1 MRVLAIDTALG
12 QCAAAV
18 IDTAQAET
26 LSAEAIAME
35 RGHAEALLP
44 LLDRVISQ
52 VAGRFSE
59 LERVVVTVGP
69 GSFTGLR
76 VGIAA
81 ARAVG
86 LAAGVPV
93 VGVTTLAALMAPFF
107 EQRRARLVAAAIDAR
122 NGRVYAQAVAPGG
135 RVIVKPG
142 LMSVRDLVRALGNG
156 TVIITG
162 SGAPA
167 VAAEAWGVGLDARV
181 HEDSLAP
188 DITWV
193 ARLGAAADPGTALPK
208 PYYLAQPDARPQ
220 DGGRVAR
227 L

>member
-12 QCAAAV
+12 QCAAGV
-18 IDTAQAET
+18 IETNEPEPLGAEI
-26 LSAEAIAME
+26 LLME

-52 VAGRFSE
+52 VEGRFSG

-81 ARAVG
+81 ARAIG

-122 NGRVYAQAVAPGG
+122 GGRVFAQAMAPGG
-135 RVIVKPG
+135 RIVVKPG
-142 LMSVRDLVRALGNG
+142 LMGVRDLVRALGNG
-156 TVIITG
+156 TVTIVG

-181 HEDSLAP
+181 HEGSLAP
-188 DITWV
+188 DLAWI
-193 ARLGAAADPGTALPK
+193 ARLGAAADPRTALPK

-220 DGGRVAR
+220 EGAR
-227 L
+227 LARL